1 MPLDPEVI
9 LSCVHLYSMIGDN
22 VKSRYYDRLFVHQM
36 KRSLA
41 ESLLDRH
48 ENLR

>member
-22 VKSRYYDRLFVHQM
+22 ARSRYYDRLFVHQL

-41 ESLLDRH
+41 ESPLDRH
-48 ENLR
+48 ESLR